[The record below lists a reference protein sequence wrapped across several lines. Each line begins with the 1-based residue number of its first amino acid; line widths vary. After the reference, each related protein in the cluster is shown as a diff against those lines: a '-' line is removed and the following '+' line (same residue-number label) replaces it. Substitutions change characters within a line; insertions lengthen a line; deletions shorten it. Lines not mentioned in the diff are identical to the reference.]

1 LDGGSGEQTVIEDE
15 IRELLDKISAKMRR
29 DYAELLRELNLHVGQ
44 EQLLCRLWRE
54 DGMTQIQLSERL
66 NCEPPTITN
75 MVKSLENHGFVV
87 RKRDPEDGRVSR
99 VYLTPAG
106 RNLCE
111 PVEQIWN
118 KQLDKL
124 LAGILPEERLLLRR
138 LMKQMADN
146 LS

>member
-1 LDGGSGEQTVIEDE
+1 VIEDE
-15 IRELLDKISAKMRR
+15 IRELLDRISAEMRR
-29 DYAELLRELNLHVGQ
+29 DYAALLRELNLHVGQ
-44 EQLLCRLWRE
+44 EQLLCRLWRS
-54 DGMTQIQLSERL
+54 DGMTQIQLSESL

-111 PVEQIWN
+111 PVEHIWN

-124 LAGILPEERLLLRR
+124 LTGILPEERLLLRR

>member
-1 LDGGSGEQTVIEDE
+1 MIEDE
-15 IRELLDKISAKMRR
+15 LRELLDKISAEMRR
-29 DYAELLRELNLHVGQ
+29 NYAEMLRELNLHVGQ

-54 DGMTQIQLSERL
+54 DGITQIQLSERL

-87 RKRDPEDGRVSR
+87 RKKDPEDGRVSR
-99 VYLTPAG
+99 VYLTQAG
-106 RNLCE
+106 RDLSE
-111 PVEQIWN
+111 PIERIWK
-118 KQLDKL
+118 KQQEKL

>member
-1 LDGGSGEQTVIEDE
+1 MIEDE
-15 IRELLDKISAKMRR
+15 IREFLDKISAQMRR
-29 DYAELLRELNLHVGQ
+29 NYAERLREFNLHVGQ

-54 DGMTQIQLSERL
+54 DGLTQIQLSERL

-87 RKRDPEDGRVSR
+87 RKRDPKDRRVSR

-106 RNLCE
+106 SDLCE
-111 PVEQIWN
+111 PVERIWN
-118 KQLDKL
+118 MQLNKL
-124 LAGILPEERLLLRR
+124 LSGIIPEERLLLRR

>member
-1 LDGGSGEQTVIEDE
+1 MIEDE
-15 IRELLDKISAKMRR
+15 LRELLDKISAEMRR
-29 DYAELLRELNLHVGQ
+29 NYAGMLRELNLHVGQ

-54 DGMTQIQLSERL
+54 DGITQIQLSERL

-87 RKRDPEDGRVSR
+87 RKKDPEDGRLSR
-99 VYLTPAG
+99 VYLTQAG
-106 RNLCE
+106 RDLTE
-111 PVEQIWN
+111 PIEQIWK
-118 KQLDKL
+118 KQQEKL

-138 LMKQMADN
+138 LMKQMAEN

>member
-1 LDGGSGEQTVIEDE
+1 MIEDE
-15 IRELLDKISAKMRR
+15 IRELLDRISAEMRR

-44 EQLLCRLWRE
+44 EQLLCRLWRT

-118 KQLDKL
+118 KQLNKL
-124 LAGILPEERLLLRR
+124 LAGIIPEERLLLRR

-146 LS
+146 LA

>member
-1 LDGGSGEQTVIEDE
+1 MIEDE
-15 IRELLDKISAKMRR
+15 LRELLDKISAEMRR
-29 DYAELLRELNLHVGQ
+29 NYAEMLRELNLHVGQ
-44 EQLLCRLWRE
+44 EQLLCRLWKE
-54 DGMTQIQLSERL
+54 DGITQIQLSERL

-87 RKRDPEDGRVSR
+87 RKKDPEDGRVSR
-99 VYLTPAG
+99 VYLTQAG
-106 RNLCE
+106 RDLSE
-111 PVEQIWN
+111 PIEQIWK
-118 KQLDKL
+118 KQQGKL

>member
-1 LDGGSGEQTVIEDE
+1 MIEDE
-15 IRELLDKISAKMRR
+15 LRELLDKISAETRR
-29 DYAELLRELNLHVGQ
+29 NYAEMLRDLDLHVGQ

-99 VYLTPAG
+99 VYLTQTG
-106 RNLCE
+106 RDLCE
-111 PVEQIWN
+111 PVELIWK
-118 KQLDKL
+118 KQQGKL
-124 LAGILPEERLLLRR
+124 LEGILPEERLLLRKF
-138 LMKQMADN
+138 MKQMAEN
-146 LS
+146 LA

>member
-1 LDGGSGEQTVIEDE
+1 MIENE
-15 IRELLDKISAKMRR
+15 IRELLDRISAEMRR
-29 DYAELLRELNLHVGQ
+29 DYAALLREYNLHVGQ
-44 EQLLCRLWRE
+44 EQLLCRLWKS
-54 DGMTQIQLSERL
+54 DGMTQIQLSESL

-87 RKRDPEDGRVSR
+87 RKRDSEDGRVSR
-99 VYLTPAG
+99 VYLTSAG

-111 PVEQIWN
+111 PVERIWN

-124 LAGILPEERLLLRR
+124 LTGILPEERLLLRR
-138 LMKQMADN
+138 LMKQMANN

>member
-1 LDGGSGEQTVIEDE
+1 MIEDE
-15 IRELLDKISAKMRR
+15 LRELLDKISAEMRR
-29 DYAELLRELNLHVGQ
+29 NYAEMLRELNLHVGQ
-44 EQLLCRLWRE
+44 EQLLCRLWKE
-54 DGMTQIQLSERL
+54 DGITQIQLSERL

-99 VYLTPAG
+99 VYLTQAG
-106 RNLCE
+106 RDLSE
-111 PVEQIWN
+111 PIEQIWK
-118 KQLDKL
+118 KQQRKL
-124 LAGILPEERLLLRR
+124 LAGILPDERLLLRR

>member
-1 LDGGSGEQTVIEDE
+1 MIEDE
-15 IRELLDKISAKMRR
+15 IREFLDKISAQMRR
-29 DYAELLRELNLHVGQ
+29 NYAERLREFNLHVGQ

-54 DGMTQIQLSERL
+54 DGLTQIQLSERL

-87 RKRDPEDGRVSR
+87 RKRDPKDRRVSR

-106 RNLCE
+106 SNLCE
-111 PVEQIWN
+111 PVERIWN
-118 KQLDKL
+118 MQLDKL
-124 LAGILPEERLLLRR
+124 LSGIIPEERLLLRR

>member
-1 LDGGSGEQTVIEDE
+1 MIEDE
-15 IRELLDKISAKMRR
+15 IREFLDKISAQMRR
-29 DYAELLRELNLHVGQ
+29 NYAERLREFNLHVGQ

-54 DGMTQIQLSERL
+54 DGLTQIQLSERL

-87 RKRDPEDGRVSR
+87 RKRDPKDRRVSR

-106 RNLCE
+106 SNLCE
-111 PVEQIWN
+111 PVERIWN
-118 KQLDKL
+118 MQLNKL
-124 LAGILPEERLLLRR
+124 LSGIIPEERLLLRR

>member
-1 LDGGSGEQTVIEDE
+1 MIEDE
-15 IRELLDKISAKMRR
+15 LRELLDKISAEMRR
-29 DYAELLRELNLHVGQ
+29 NYAEMLRELNLHVGQ

-54 DGMTQIQLSERL
+54 DGITQIQLSERL

-87 RKRDPEDGRVSR
+87 RKKDPEDGRVSR
-99 VYLTPAG
+99 VYLTQAG
-106 RNLCE
+106 RDLKE
-111 PVEQIWN
+111 PVEQIWK
-118 KQLDKL
+118 KQQLKL

-138 LMKQMADN
+138 LMKQMAEN

>member
-1 LDGGSGEQTVIEDE
+1 MIEDE
-15 IRELLDKISAKMRR
+15 IREFLDKISAQMRR
-29 DYAELLRELNLHVGQ
+29 NYAERLREFNLHVGQ

-54 DGMTQIQLSERL
+54 DGLTQIQLSERL

-75 MVKSLENHGFVV
+75 MVKSLESHGFVV
-87 RKRDPEDGRVSR
+87 RKRDPEDRRVSR

-106 RNLCE
+106 SNLCE
-111 PVEQIWN
+111 PVERIWN
-118 KQLDKL
+118 MQLNKL
-124 LAGILPEERLLLRR
+124 LSGIIPEERLLLRR

>member
-1 LDGGSGEQTVIEDE
+1 MIEDE
-15 IRELLDKISAKMRR
+15 LRELLDKISAEMRR
-29 DYAELLRELNLHVGQ
+29 NYAEMLRELNLHVGQ
-44 EQLLCRLWRE
+44 EQLLCRLWKE
-54 DGMTQIQLSERL
+54 DGITQIQLSERL

-99 VYLTPAG
+99 VYLTQAG
-106 RNLCE
+106 RDLSE
-111 PVEQIWN
+111 PIEQIWK
-118 KQLDKL
+118 KQQGKL

>member
-1 LDGGSGEQTVIEDE
+1 MIEDE
-15 IRELLDKISAKMRR
+15 IREFLDKISAQMRR
-29 DYAELLRELNLHVGQ
+29 NYAERLREFNLHVGQ

-54 DGMTQIQLSERL
+54 DGLTQIQLSERL

-87 RKRDPEDGRVSR
+87 RKRDPKDRRVSR

-106 RNLCE
+106 SNLCE
-111 PVEQIWN
+111 PVEHIWN
-118 KQLDKL
+118 MQLNKL
-124 LAGILPEERLLLRR
+124 LSGIIPEERLLLRR

>member
-1 LDGGSGEQTVIEDE
+1 MIEDDL
-15 IRELLDKISAKMRR
+15 RELLDQISAEMRR
-29 DYAELLRELNLHVGQ
+29 NYAGMLRELNLHVGQ

-54 DGMTQIQLSERL
+54 DGITQVQLSERL

-87 RKRDPEDGRVSR
+87 RKKDPEDGRVSR
-99 VYLTPAG
+99 VYLTQAG
-106 RNLCE
+106 RDLTE
-111 PVEQIWN
+111 PIEQIWK
-118 KQLDKL
+118 KQQEKL

-138 LMKQMADN
+138 LMKQMAEN